1 MIFPRTVQLR
11 LAAVATAIA
20 LAAAGLAIVPSAA
33 ADTLPA
39 NPASPSSPVTVAA
52 DALPTVQHNGVA
64 WAQVVVGNTVYV
76 VGKFTQARPAGSA
89 AGVNAV
95 TRNNILAYNIETGA
109 LITSFAPSLNAQAL
123 AIAASPDG
131 SRIYVTGDFTTVDG
145 ASYYRI
151 AAFSTATGQVIP
163 SFKPILGSQGR
174 AVIAS
179 NSTVYVG
186 GTFRTV
192 SSQPRDYV
200 ASINASNGAVNA
212 WAPNADAT
220 VNALALTTDN
230 AKLVVGGRF
239 TTLAGTALRGL
250 GAVNAAT
257 GASMPFATNSIVRNA
272 GTEASITSLI
282 ATSDR
287 IYGTGYVFGSGGNL
301 EGTFSADPA
310 TGNLI
315 WLEDCHGDTYSSFP
329 QGDVVYVASHAHYCG
344 NIGGYPQTEPW
355 TMYYA
360 TSFSKAATGT
370 ITRDPMGY
378 FNFEGRPSP
387 TLLNWFPKL
396 QQGTYTGQGQAGWS
410 VSGNSRY
417 VTYAGEF
424 THVNGQPQYGLVRF
438 AIPAIAPNKVAPIVN
453 EPLVPTVASIKR
465 GEVRL
470 TWTATYD
477 YDNAHLTYKLVR
489 DGATATPVY
498 TTTQYSN
505 FYTRA
510 RMGFIDKGLA
520 PGSTHTYR
528 LYVSDGYGNTI
539 SRLAPTATVSTQ
551 DSGGAY
557 SDSVIASDP
566 SSYWPLGE
574 SSGSAAFDNAG
585 FNDITLNAGIT
596 RGSTGIIPGTTATT
610 FSGGATGFG
619 PTPADEAA
627 PDTFTVETW
636 IKTTTTSGGKIIG
649 FGNSATGNSS
659 NYDRHV
665 YMDNDGRIWFG
676 VHPGGVR
683 TVNSSAAFNDGQW
696 HQVTAS
702 LGSNGMVLYVDGKI
716 VGSRAD
722 VTSGQPFTGRWRIG
736 GDNIGGWTNQPSSN
750 YFAGDIAQVSI
761 YPTVLSRPEIV
772 GHYVASGRE
781 SSLPTAPAD
790 EYGAAIF
797 NDNPQLYW
805 RLSENSGGVANDS
818 GPNDNDGTYYGGVR
832 RGEPGIVS
840 GNLSTF
846 FGENEAVVA
855 SDETVNNPTTYSVET
870 WFKTNST
877 VGGKLIGF
885 GNQQF
890 SLSNN
895 YDRHLYMQD
904 DGKLVFG
911 TYTGALNTVT
921 TADAY
926 NDFEWH
932 HAVATQSNDG
942 IKLYVDGE
950 LAGTNPATGA
960 QDYTGY
966 WRIGG
971 DTTWGSSSPYFVG
984 NLDEV
989 AVYGSALTPAQVEE
1003 HYEIGADVE
1012 VPDPNL
1018 PPTADFTYEAD
1029 HRTIE
1034 FEDTSSDPDGSI
1046 ALLTWDFGD
1055 GNGSQGATP
1064 THRYQTDGTYT
1075 VTLTVTDDDGAT
1087 DTVTKNVSTKANVA
1101 PVAAFTWSANDL
1113 TVQVD
1118 GVGSSDSDGQVL
1130 FYTWNFGDGFID
1142 PASNSAPTHT
1152 YAAPG
1157 TYSVSLT
1164 VEDDSGAA
1172 STITKSVTVTSTPVV
1187 TDFVAD
1193 DFSRTVS
1200 PGWGSATTGGAYT
1213 VSGGSANS
1221 LRVAGGYGEVT
1232 LIPSGTRTMT
1242 LSGVSR
1248 TASDSTISFTLDAVP
1263 TGGGAYTSIIG
1274 RQVGTNAY
1282 VANVWVK
1289 STGAVVLVL
1298 KQGTTVLT
1306 TATVA
1311 GVTYTAGTPL
1321 SLRLQVTGTAPTT
1334 VKAKVWK
1341 SGQTEPTAWLATVTD
1356 STAALQ
1362 APGSVAVQASLS
1374 ASSTA
1379 GIVTRFDN
1387 FNARSPQ

>member
-1 MIFPRTVQLR
+1 MNIPRTIQLR
-11 LAAVATAIA
+11 LAAVATAVA
-20 LAAAGLAIVPSAA
+20 LTAAGLAFVPSAA

-39 NPASPSSPVTVAA
+39 NPASPASPVTAAA

-179 NSTVYVG
+179 NTTVYVG

-230 AKLVVGGRF
+230 SKLIVGGRF

-250 GAVNAAT
+250 GAVNAST
-257 GASMPFATNSIVRNA
+257 GASMPFAANSIVRNA

-282 ATSDR
+282 ATPDR

-344 NIGGYPQTEPW
+344 NIGGFPQTEPW

-360 TSFSKAATGT
+360 TAFSKAATGT
-370 ITRDPMGY
+370 VKRDPMGY
-378 FNFEGRPSP
+378 FNFEGRPAP
-387 TLLNWFPKL
+387 TLLDWFPKL

-417 VTYAGEF
+417 VVYAGEF

-438 AIPAIAPNKVAPIVN
+438 ANPSIAPNKVAPIVN
-453 EPLVPTVASIKR
+453 EPLVPTVASVKR

-477 YDNAHLTYKLVR
+477 YDNANLTYKLVR
-489 DGATATPVY
+489 DGQTATPIY
-498 TTTQYSN
+498 TKNQYSN

-510 RMGFIDKGLA
+510 RMGFIDKGLV

-539 SRLAPTATVSTQ
+539 SRLAPTATVSTT
-551 DSGGAY
+551 DTGGAY
-557 SDSVIASDP
+557 SDSVLESEP

-574 SSGSAAFDNAG
+574 SSGTSAFDSAG
-585 FNDITLNAGIT
+585 FNDITLGVGTT
-596 RGSTGIIPGTTATT
+596 RGSTGIISGTTATT
-610 FSGGATGFG
+610 FSGGSTGFG
-619 PTPADEAA
+619 PTPADEEA

-649 FGNSATGNSS
+649 FGNSATGNSG

-665 YMDNDGRIWFG
+665 YMDNAGRIWFG

-683 TVNSSAAFNDGQW
+683 TVNSAAAFNDGQW

-716 VGSRAD
+716 VGSRTD

-736 GDNIGGWTNQPSSN
+736 GDNLGGWTNQPSSN

-790 EYGAAIF
+790 EYGAAVF

-818 GPNDNDGTYYGGVR
+818 GPNDNEGEWYGPVR
-832 RGEPGIVS
+832 RGVPGVVS
-840 GNLSTF
+840 GNLAAF
-846 FGENEAVVA
+846 FGEGETVVA
-855 SDETVNNPTTYSVET
+855 SENSFANPTVYSVET
-870 WFKTNST
+870 WFKTT
-877 VGGKLIGF
+877 TTRGGKLIGF
-885 GNQQF
+885 GNNRF
-890 SLSNN
+890 DLSNN

-911 TYTGALNTVT
+911 TYTGATNTAT
-921 TADAY
+921 SPEAY
-926 NDFEWH
+926 NDGEWH
-932 HAVATQSNDG
+932 HAVATQSSSG
-942 IKLYVDGE
+942 ITLYVDG
-950 LAGTNPATGA
+950 AVVGTNPATGA

-966 WRIGG
+966 WRVGG
-971 DTTWGSSSPYFVG
+971 DTTWGSSTPYFEG
-984 NLDEV
+984 DLDEA
-989 AVYGSALTPAQVEE
+989 AVYGTALTQAQVTE
-1003 HYEIGADVE
+1003 HYNIGAE
-1012 VPDPNL
+1012 IEEPDPNI
-1018 PPTADFTYEAD
+1018 PPTADFTADVD
-1029 HRTIE
+1029 HRTVS
-1034 FEDTSSDPDGSI
+1034 FEGSWADPDGAV
-1046 ALLTWDFGD
+1046 ALYTWDFGD
-1055 GNGSQGATP
+1055 GETASGPSPNHTYAIQ
-1064 THRYQTDGTYT
+1064 GTYT
-1075 VTLTVTDDDGAT
+1075 VTFTVTDDDGAT
-1087 DTVTKNVSTKANVA
+1087 GSVTKTVTTKPNVA
-1101 PVAAFTWSANDL
+1101 PVSQFTSSANEL
-1113 TVQVD
+1113 VVSFD
-1118 GVGSSDSDGQVL
+1118 GTGSSDPDGDIVG
-1130 FYTWNFGDGFID
+1130 YSWSFGDGGL
-1142 PASNSAPTHT
+1142 STSATPTHT
-1152 YAAPG
+1152 YTAPG
-1157 TYSVSLT
+1157 TYSVSLA
-1164 VEDDSGAA
+1164 VEDDWGDITSL
-1172 STITKSVTVTSTPVV
+1172 TKSITVISTPVV
-1187 TDFVAD
+1187 TEFVSD

-1200 PGWGSATTGGAYT
+1200 PGWGAAPTGGAYT

-1221 LRVAGGYGEVT
+1221 LRVTGGYGEVT

-1274 RQVGTNAY
+1274 RQVGSNVY

-1321 SLRLQVTGTAPTT
+1321 SLRLQVTGTTPTT

-1341 SGQTEPTAWLATVTD
+1341 TGQTEPTAWLATVTD

>member
-1 MIFPRTVQLR
+1 MNITRTVQLR
-11 LAAVATAIA
+11 LAALATVFA
-20 LAAAGLAIVPSAA
+20 LGAAGLTIVPSAA

-64 WAQVVVGNTVYV
+64 WAQAVVGNTVYV

-89 AGVNAV
+89 PGVNAV

-192 SSQPRDYV
+192 SSQPRDFV

-250 GAVNAAT
+250 GAVNAST

-282 ATSDR
+282 ATPDR

-396 QQGTYTGQGQAGWS
+396 QQGTYTGQGQAGWT

-417 VTYAGEF
+417 VVYAGEF
-424 THVNGQPQYGLVRF
+424 THVNGQPQYGMVRF

-489 DGATATPVY
+489 DGATATPIY

-557 SDSVIASDP
+557 SDSVLASDP

-574 SSGSAAFDNAG
+574 SSGNVAFDNAG
-585 FNDITLNAGIT
+585 YNDITLGSGVT
-596 RGSTGIIPGTTATT
+596 RGSAGIISPTTAST
-610 FSGGATGFG
+610 FSGDGAGFG
-619 PTPADEAA
+619 PTPADETA

-665 YMDNDGRIWFG
+665 YMDNAGRIWFG

-716 VGSRAD
+716 VGSRTD

-750 YFAGDIAQVSI
+750 YLAGDIAQVSI

-790 EYGAAIF
+790 EYGAAVF
-797 NDNPQLYW
+797 NDNPQSYW
-805 RLSENSGGVANDS
+805 RLSENTGGVAKDS

-832 RGEPGIVS
+832 RGEPGVVS
-840 GNLSTF
+840 GNSSTF

-855 SDETVNNPTTYSVET
+855 SEDSYSNPSVYSVET
-870 WFKTNST
+870 WFKTNT
-877 VGGKLIGF
+877 TQGGKLIGF

-921 TADAY
+921 TAGAY

-932 HAVATQSNDG
+932 HAVATQSSAG
-942 IKLYVDGE
+942 IKLYVDGQ
-950 LAGTNPATGA
+950 LAGTNPEAGA
-960 QDYTGY
+960 QDYSGY

-971 DTTWGSSSPYFVG
+971 DTTWGSSSPYFTG
-984 NLDEV
+984 YLDEV
-989 AVYGSALTPAQVEE
+989 AIYGSALTPAQVEQ

-1012 VPDPNL
+1012 VPDPNV

-1034 FEDTSSDPDGSI
+1034 FESESTDSDGSI

-1064 THRYQTDGTYT
+1064 THRYQTDGTYA
-1075 VTLTVTDDDGAT
+1075 VTLTVTDDDGST
-1087 DTVTKNVSTKANVA
+1087 DTITKNVSTKANIP
-1101 PVAAFTWSANDL
+1101 PVAAFTWTANDL
-1113 TVQVD
+1113 SVQFD
-1118 GVGSSDSDGQVL
+1118 GSDSRDSDGQIL
-1130 FYTWNFGDGFID
+1130 FNTWNYGDGVID
-1142 PASNSAPTHT
+1142 PASNVAPTHT

-1187 TDFVAD
+1187 TDFVTD
-1193 DFSRTVS
+1193 DFSRSVTT
-1200 PGWGSATTGGAYT
+1200 GWGAAPTGGNYT
-1213 VSGGSANS
+1213 VTGGSAAS
-1221 LRVAGGYGEVT
+1221 LRVTGGYGEVT
-1232 LIPSGTRTMT
+1232 LIPSGTRSMN
-1242 LSGVSR
+1242 LSTVST
-1248 TASDSTISFTLDAVP
+1248 TASDSQISFTLDSVP

-1274 RQVGTNAY
+1274 RQVGSNVY

-1321 SLRLQVTGTAPTT
+1321 SLRLQVTGTTPTT

-1341 SGQTEPTAWLATVTD
+1341 TGQTEPTAWLATVTD